1 MIIDIIIIIIATFS
15 TWYASEI
22 LSRGTEGLG
31 NQFNLSSSVKG
42 ATLDA
47 VGSSFP
53 EFCTV
58 IFCLIAGSFE
68 AGIGAIT
75 GSAMFNILII
85 PSLCVLLTKNM
96 TINKEVV
103 YRDGFLY
110 IITIILLILSIMSG
124 SPNPINNQEYLING
138 SIGMI
143 AIIIYIIY
151 IIILIVKS
159 KKINNNSINKQL
171 SLSKIILYLILGM
184 GGIAISI
191 NYLVN
196 SSLSLCNYLNLPDEI
211 AGITILAAATSL
223 PDTFLSIISAKKG
236 EPDAALSNTLG
247 SNSFNILI
255 CLGVPIFYL
264 GGIYFNWVK
273 NSGILFYLLFSSILS
288 MIIIRYKWE
297 LTKIGSIIMLITYF
311 IFIILAIL
319 QLL

>member
-1 MIIDIIIIIIATFS
+1 MIIDIIIIVIATFS

-31 NQFNLSSSVKG
+31 NKFNLSSSVKG

-58 IFCLIAGSFE
+58 VFCLIAGSFE

-85 PSLCVLLTKNM
+85 PSLCVILTKNM
-96 TINKEVV
+96 TINKDVV
-103 YRDGFLY
+103 YRDGLLY
-110 IITIILLILSIMSG
+110 IITVILLILSIMNG
-124 SPNPINNQEYLING
+124 SPNPINDQEFFING
-138 SIGMI
+138 SIGML

-151 IIILIVKS
+151 TIILIIKS
-159 KKINNNSINKQL
+159 KEVNNNTINRQPT
-171 SLSKIILYLILGM
+171 LSKIILFLILGM

-191 NYLVN
+191 HYLVN
-196 SSLSLCNYLNLPDEI
+196 SSLSLCNNLNLSEGI

-236 EPDAALSNTLG
+236 ESDAALSNTLG
-247 SNSFNILI
+247 SNTFNILI

-264 GGIYFNWVK
+264 GGIYFNWIE

-288 MIIIRYKWE
+288 MLIIRYKWE
-297 LTKIGSIIMLITYF
+297 LTKTGSTIMLITYF
-311 IFIILAIL
+311 IFIILVVLQIL
-319 QLL
+319 

>member
-31 NQFNLSSSVKG
+31 NKFNLSSSVKG

-103 YRDGFLY
+103 YRDGLLY
-110 IITIILLILSIMSG
+110 IITIILFILSIMSG
-124 SPNPINNQEYLING
+124 SPNPINNEEFFING
-138 SIGMI
+138 SIGI
-143 AIIIYIIY
+143 LAIIIYIIY
-151 IIILIVKS
+151 VIVLVVQS
-159 KKINNNSINKQL
+159 KEINNNTINKQL
-171 SLSKIILYLILGM
+171 LLSKIIVLLVLGM
-184 GGIAISI
+184 SGIAISI
-191 NYLVN
+191 HFLVN
-196 SSLSLCNYLNLPDEI
+196 SSLSLCNALNLSDGI

-236 EPDAALSNTLG
+236 ESDAALSNALG
-247 SNSFNILI
+247 SNTFNILI
-255 CLGVPIFYL
+255 CLGIPIFYL
-264 GGIYFNWVK
+264 GGIYFNWIE
-273 NSGILFYLLFSSILS
+273 NSAILFYLLFSSITS
-288 MIIIRYKWE
+288 MLIIRYKWK
-297 LTKIGSIIMLITYF
+297 LTKTGAIIMVITYF
-311 IFIILAIL
+311 IFITLVIL
-319 QLL
+319 QIL